1 MSERQYFSLR
11 YAIPGYAFILLIVGI
26 NFFPLLEALRTTQV
40 SEVFGAFLAFLSLF
54 SGSAIGFLISQVWWL
69 RFQNK
74 VGIFGLYEFEKSITA
89 FSKKYGLEP
98 PKCNKK
104 AQREFITAM
113 DYVTHVEVR
122 ENLLAMAE
130 RRWDVYHVLSS
141 TFHTLWIGVVTGIVG
156 RVYCQFFLFNWAF
169 PTAIT
174 QEMLAEVIAWIGIGV
189 GVVSFL
195 WILNEGRQS
204 ILTLSAAL
212 HEARVRTSE
221 VTLVELKEAF
231 PELYLEHSAG

>member
-54 SGSAIGFLISQVWWL
+54 SGSAIGFLIYQVWWL

-74 VGIFGLYEFEKSITA
+74 VGILGLEEFERSITA

-104 AQREFITAM
+104 AQREFITAI
-113 DYVTHVEVR
+113 DYATHVEVR

-141 TFHTLWIGVVTGIVG
+141 TRYTLWIGVATGIVG
-156 RVYCQFFLFNWAF
+156 RVYCQFFLFNWTF
-169 PTAIT
+169 PC
-174 QEMLAEVIAWIGIGV
+174 MHEVIVWIGIGV
-189 GVVSFL
+189 GVFSFN
-195 WILNEGRQS
+195 WILDKARQA
-204 ILTLSAAL
+204 ILTLSATL
-212 HEARVRTSE
+212 HEARVRTSA
-221 VTLVELKEAF
+221 VTPVELKEAF